1 MPTLTVIVDDVT
13 GEATVEGL
21 DPREAGALFAG
32 VFANPLAVNC
42 ALPPRDTEVDLG
54 AVNTVNGVGDAG
66 GARSVPEQRA
76 AAREA
81 IGRVARLYHSS
92 VVDGPGRRSV
102 VALQGCPI
110 RCPGCHVPET
120 HDQAAGT
127 EMASGAVLDL
137 LFAAAGAPRD
147 GVTILGGEP
156 FAQLDMLSALVAGA
170 KEREA
175 HVTVYSGYALSALV
189 RRDDPRINAVLRQVD
204 LLVDG
209 PYLRDYTHDVAA
221 YRGSA
226 NQFMRERAELD
237 DALAGRPVRHAD
249 LARRDDDA
257 TRRALIVNHRPC
269 GQRQH
274 GGG

>member
-1 MPTLTVIVDDVT
+1 MPALTVIVDDVT

-54 AVNTVNGVGDAG
+54 ASGGVGAVG
-66 GARSVPEQRA
+66 GARPAPEQRA
-76 AAREA
+76 AVKEA

-127 EMASGAVLDL
+127 RMASGAVLDL
-137 LFAAAGAPRD
+137 LSAATGAPRD

-175 HVTVYSGYALSALV
+175 HVAVYSGYALPALV
-189 RRDDPRINAVLRQVD
+189 RRDDPRVNAVLRQID

-209 PYLRDYTHDVAA
+209 PYLRDHTHGVAP

-249 LARRDDDA
+249 LARRDDDP
-257 TRRALIVNHRPC
+257 TRRTLIVNRRPC
-269 GQRQH
+269 GQRQR